1 MRVVAAVS
9 VGVFVLSTL
18 PAAQQAGT
26 GAAAAPGGRAGLG
39 VPRREAIV
47 PFKVGETLTY
57 DVAWSQYL
65 VAGTAVA
72 TVVEK
77 KPSFSSTAYYIVAE
91 GRPLPLISKL
101 YSFYY
106 KMDTLFDSYTTLSQ
120 RTSLY
125 SEEGSRRRQ
134 TATLFDRS
142 SRRVS
147 FELNAGAGARNDFA
161 VPTGTQDG
169 LALLYA
175 LRLRTFKAGDRLTV
189 PVVDDGTVYTVGIE
203 TSGPEHLKMRL
214 GEFDTWKLNVSVVDD
229 QRRAVGKNI
238 AVWMSNDARRLPL
251 RMTADLPVGSF
262 GFALREVR

>member
-1 MRVVAAVS
+1 MRVVAALG
-9 VGVFVLSTL
+9 VGVLVLAAL
-18 PAAQQAGT
+18 PGAEQAGT
-26 GAAAAPGGRAGLG
+26 GTNASAGRPGLP
-39 VPRREAIV
+39 VPRREPAV

-57 DVAWSQYL
+57 DVAYSQYL

-101 YSFYY
+101 YSLYY

-125 SEEGSRRRQ
+125 SEEGSKRRQ
-134 TATLFDRS
+134 SATLFDRS
-142 SRRVS
+142 SLRAS
-147 FELNAGAGARNDFA
+147 FELNTGSVAKNEFV
-161 VPTGTQDG
+161 VPTGAQDG

-189 PVVDDGTVYTVGIE
+189 PVVDDGVVYTVGIE
-203 TSGPEHLKMRL
+203 TTGPEHLKMRL

-229 QRRAVGKNI
+229 QRRPVGKNI
-238 AVWMSNDARRLPL
+238 AVWMSNDVRRLPL
-251 RMTADLPVGSF
+251 RLTADLPVGSF
-262 GFALREVR
+262 GFALRDVR